1 MLFDGDTALENY
13 SYEGFQPP
21 NKAYSVDKVIADGIV
36 PENLRNTLITED
48 HLPLGSNPLEVQ
60 AYELEPATT
69 QLYQQIYTEV
79 TGGV

>member
-1 MLFDGDTALENY
+1 
-13 SYEGFQPP
+13 
-21 NKAYSVDKVIADGIV
+21 VIADGIV
-36 PENLRNTLITED
+36 PENLRNTLLTED

-60 AYELEPATT
+60 EYEISPTAN

>member
-1 MLFDGDTALENY
+1 
-13 SYEGFQPP
+13 
-21 NKAYSVDKVIADGIV
+21 VIADGIV